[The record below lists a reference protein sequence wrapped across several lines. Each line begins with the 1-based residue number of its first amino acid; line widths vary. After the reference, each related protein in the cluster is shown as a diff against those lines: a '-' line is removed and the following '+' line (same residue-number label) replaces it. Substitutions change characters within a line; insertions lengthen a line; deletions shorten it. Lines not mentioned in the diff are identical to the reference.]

1 MDGPY
6 GLRPP
11 LSLQQ
16 ASKSI
21 RKQRLVGVSTAR
33 RRCGGFL
40 YSAIPSFSRVAE
52 NEKASGLLTKRFRSF
67 SFLLSITYTENERIS
82 NIERR
87 QTLQTAKSKSTTVW
101 PWTCGGLLRHSRGRC
116 APPWR
121 LLDAVALRARASCTR
136 CAATR
141 PSTLGAEADG
151 FASTS
156 STIRARNA
164 LRSAAFRDSIR
175 GKPNRL
181 NGWVLLNVM

>member
-101 PWTCGGLLRHSRGRC
+101 PWTFAGLLRHKVGRC
-116 APPWR
+116 APPQQLLTRWPAGSGAICSLCRDQSVYQWR
-121 LLDAVALRARASCTR
+121 GSGHACSSAV
-136 CAATR
+136 
-141 PSTLGAEADG
+141 
-151 FASTS
+151 
-156 STIRARNA
+156 RARNA
-164 LRSAAFRDSIR
+164 LRRDHFRDSIR
-175 GKPNRL
+175 GKHNRL
-181 NGWVLLNVM
+181 LGGCC